1 MTYVRKTGFIYKKNT
16 VPPSADHPQPV
27 DLAIDAATGALLY
40 PDLKELVVL
49 LHVAQQVHNGVRAE
63 GIQLKIRGRNMYNYN
78 LDEEKIECA
87 LGNKK
92 FCFFGRARKSIMRC
106 FYF

>member
-1 MTYVRKTGFIYKKNT
+1 M
-16 VPPSADHPQPV
+16 

-63 GIQLKIRGRNMYNYN
+63 GSFQLKKRGKKMNNYN
-78 LDEEKIECA
+78 LGEEKIECA

-92 FCFFGRARKSIMRC
+92 F
-106 FYF
+106 YFLAGQESR

>member
-1 MTYVRKTGFIYKKNT
+1 M
-16 VPPSADHPQPV
+16 

-63 GIQLKIRGRNMYNYN
+63 GPFQLKKRGK
-78 LDEEKIECA
+78 E
-87 LGNKK
+87 
-92 FCFFGRARKSIMRC
+92 
-106 FYF
+106 